1 MSPGAPSDRVTASV
15 RDKRWEAMRAIVA
28 GREPRCFSP
37 TDNLLQNSRFIASAA
52 RWIKFNTT
60 QSDHVMIDQTA
71 GAYLYTSRATSPAKP
86 SESPIEASK
95 YAAAGFAP

>member
-1 MSPGAPSDRVTASV
+1 MSPGALFDRVTGSV

-52 RWIKFNTT
+52 RWIKYNTAR
-60 QSDHVMIDQTA
+60 SHHVMLDQA
-71 GAYLYTSRATSPAKP
+71 VGAYLYRSRATSPAKP